1 MSLFRRGYFFV
12 PSDKS
17 ICHWDFLCLFGF

>member
-1 MSLFRRGYFFV
+1 MIVHLF